1 LDLKA
6 TQRIATAPSAPW
18 GMAIVMCMVNA
29 VAFIDRSALPLLV
42 QPITRDLKISDTQM
56 SLLIGLAF
64 ILTYSIGGLFVGAL
78 VDRFPRKRILA
89 TAIGFWATSTM
100 LCGMTFNFI
109 TMFIG
114 RCGVG
119 LGEAAGGPACMS
131 IIKDAFA
138 PQYRGR
144 AIAMWAMGA
153 GIGAGSALLAGG
165 AILRL
170 VGETGSV
177 ELPLLGTVR
186 AWQLV
191 LMACGLM
198 AWPVALLVSLLPEP
212 KRTVA
217 SSTDRNETD
226 FRAALLNM
234 RKRWH
239 VFLPLFIVNAATI
252 MISTSYTSWIPAFL
266 ARSWHLSGP
275 EIGLRMGLIVL
286 ILNTGGQFAA
296 GMLVDVIRRTYGT
309 NAVPL
314 FGLLMCV
321 IVLLPAALI
330 PYASSLDMTWVMIA
344 VLVPSIASLFT
355 IGTATLVQ
363 LTPSHVVGK
372 ISGMHFAWAGTM
384 GTAIAPTLVALLS
397 DRVFGAT
404 PTAIGE
410 ALSVFAGTLSVVA
423 LGGYALV
430 WVFLRRESTVPTAT
444 ETASPSQAV
453 RLG

>member
-1 LDLKA
+1 MDLKA
-6 TQRIATAPSAPW
+6 TQRIATATSAPW

-153 GIGAGSALLAGG
+153 GIGAGGALLAGG

-177 ELPLLGTVR
+177 ALPLLGTIR

-191 LMACGLM
+191 LIACGLM

-217 SSTDRNETD
+217 DKNETD

-234 RKRWH
+234 RQRWH

-252 MISTSYTSWIPAFL
+252 MISTSYISWIPAFL

-296 GMLVDVIRRTYGT
+296 GMLVDVIRRNHGT

-330 PYASSLDMTWVMIA
+330 PYAPSLDLTWVMIA

-430 WVFLRRESTVPTAT
+430 WIFLRRESAAPIAA
-444 ETASPSQAV
+444 ETAAPSQAIRV
-453 RLG
+453 H

>member
-1 LDLKA
+1 MDLKA

-29 VAFIDRSALPLLV
+29 VAFIDRTALPLLV

-100 LCGMTFNFI
+100 LCGTTFNFI

-177 ELPLLGTVR
+177 DLPLLGTIR

-212 KRTVA
+212 KRT
-217 SSTDRNETD
+217 
-226 FRAALLNM
+226 
-234 RKRWH
+234 
-239 VFLPLFIVNAATI
+239 AATAPTRTRSI
-252 MISTSYTSWIPAFL
+252 FARRCST
-266 ARSWHLSGP
+266 
-275 EIGLRMGLIVL
+275 
-286 ILNTGGQFAA
+286 
-296 GMLVDVIRRTYGT
+296 
-309 NAVPL
+309 
-314 FGLLMCV
+314 C
-321 IVLLPAALI
+321 
-330 PYASSLDMTWVMIA
+330 AS
-344 VLVPSIASLFT
+344 
-355 IGTATLVQ
+355 
-363 LTPSHVVGK
+363 
-372 ISGMHFAWAGTM
+372 AGTSFCRCSSSM
-384 GTAIAPTLVALLS
+384 PPRS
-397 DRVFGAT
+397 
-404 PTAIGE
+404 
-410 ALSVFAGTLSVVA
+410 
-423 LGGYALV
+423 
-430 WVFLRRESTVPTAT
+430 
-444 ETASPSQAV
+444 
-453 RLG
+453 

>member
-1 LDLKA
+1 
-6 TQRIATAPSAPW
+6 
-18 GMAIVMCMVNA
+18 
-29 VAFIDRSALPLLV
+29 
-42 QPITRDLKISDTQM
+42 M

-100 LCGMTFNFI
+100 LCGTTFNFI
-109 TMFIG
+109 TMFIA

-170 VGETGSV
+170 VGETGAV
-177 ELPLLGTVR
+177 ELPLLGAIR

-212 KRTVA
+212 KRTA
-217 SSTDRNETD
+217 APSTDRNETD

-234 RKRWH
+234 RQRWH

-296 GMLVDVIRRTYGT
+296 GMLVDVIRRSYGT

-372 ISGMHFAWAGTM
+372 ISGLHFAWAGTM

-410 ALSVFAGTLSVVA
+410 ALSVFAGTLSVIA

-430 WVFLRRESTVPTAT
+430 WIFLRRESAMPIAA

-453 RLG
+453 RLR

>member
-1 LDLKA
+1 MDLKA
-6 TQRIATAPSAPW
+6 TQRIVTAPSAPW

-177 ELPLLGTVR
+177 ELPLLGTIR

-217 SSTDRNETD
+217 NSTDRNETD

-430 WVFLRRESTVPTAT
+430 WVFLRRESAVPTAA
-444 ETASPSQAV
+444 ETASPSIAT
-453 RLG
+453 L

>member
-1 LDLKA
+1 LNQNA
-6 TQRIATAPSAPW
+6 PQRIAMDSAPW
-18 GMAIVMCMVNA
+18 GMAVVMCLVNA

-64 ILTYSIGGLFVGAL
+64 ILTYSLGGLFVGAL

-89 TAIGFWATSTM
+89 TAIGFWATATM
-100 LCGMTFNFI
+100 LCGTTFNFI

-119 LGEAAGGPACMS
+119 LGESAGGPACMS

-138 PQYRGR
+138 PKYRGR

-177 ELPLLGTVR
+177 ELPLLGSIR

-191 LMACGLM
+191 LIACGLM
-198 AWPVALLVSLLPEP
+198 ALPVALLVALLPEP
-212 KRTVA
+212 ARTA
-217 SSTDRNETD
+217 PPSDDKNEID

-234 RKRWH
+234 RKRWQ
-239 VFLPLFIVNAATI
+239 VFLPLFIANAATI

-266 ARSWHLSGP
+266 SRTWYLSGP

-296 GMLVDVIRRTYGT
+296 GVLVDVIRRNRGA

-314 FGLLMCV
+314 FGLLMCAV
-321 IVLLPAALI
+321 VLLPAALI
-330 PYASSLDMTWVMIA
+330 PYAASLDMTWVMIA

-397 DRVFGAT
+397 DRVFGAM

-410 ALSVFAGTLSVVA
+410 ALSAFAGTLSVVA
-423 LGGYALV
+423 LGGFALV
-430 WVFLRRESTVPTAT
+430 WIFLRRESVAT
-444 ETASPSQAV
+444 GGSETASSTKVVSQY
-453 RLG
+453 